1 MSTKLKIVQSLQ
13 HGIRRYQLLKA
24 NSLSV
29 VGRTPRRVEASDPC
43 IYVQQREVGSETL
56 SWKTSV
62 WSKFSG
68 RCHCPGRWHA
78 DLGKRGRHN
87 LPYRCSQVG
96 GLNSHLHLELW
107 NRILKSLL
115 KVGCPSRFKS
125 FLSDFQSFRFQSYKR
140 LKDKYSDAGPWPKVH
155 AFWHFMAFLGI
166 FGHFMAFWH
175 FCQKDS

>member
-1 MSTKLKIVQSLQ
+1 MQFYLKDTFLLSKYVDKFENCAIPPTR
-13 HGIRRYQLLKA
+13 IRRYQLLKA

-29 VGRTPRRVEASDPC
+29 VGRTPRRGEASDPC

-87 LPYRCSQVG
+87 LPYRCSQVEG
-96 GLNSHLHLELW
+96 LKSHLQCVQFIELFFLQGLEHRSNGSCALGQRWTRGLFNAGERGLNLGWWLLIVKCKQ
-107 NRILKSLL
+107 RI
-115 KVGCPSRFKS
+115 RI
-125 FLSDFQSFRFQSYKR
+125 FLIKLSP
-140 LKDKYSDAGPWPKVH
+140 L
-155 AFWHFMAFLGI
+155 
-166 FGHFMAFWH
+166 
-175 FCQKDS
+175 